1 MGEFTGKIVV
11 VTGGSKG
18 IGESIVRRF
27 CEAGAHCV
35 IVSRHLDE
43 CQALADELKAAGMT
57 ASAFACDVSKVAQI
71 KNLVA
76 DTVKQFGCIDVLIN
90 SAGVVRRKYA
100 VEYTEEDWDFIMDI
114 NLKGAYFCSV
124 EVGKQMIQQKSGA
137 IVSLASLQNHI
148 NTKRSSIYGCSKA
161 GIRNFTR
168 GLANEWADY
177 GIRVNC
183 VSPGFIVTPLTENIM
198 DNPAYTDMI
207 TSRTPLGR
215 AGKPDEVAD
224 AVLFLAS
231 SKASYITGADLC
243 INGGWTAS

>member
-1 MGEFTGKIVV
+1 M
-11 VTGGSKG
+11 
-18 IGESIVRRF
+18 
-27 CEAGAHCV
+27 
-35 IVSRHLDE
+35 
-43 CQALADELKAAGMT
+43 
-57 ASAFACDVSKVAQI
+57 
-71 KNLVA
+71 
-76 DTVKQFGCIDVLIN
+76 N
-90 SAGVVRRKYA
+90 S
-100 VEYTEEDWDFIMDI
+100 
-114 NLKGAYFCSV
+114 
-124 EVGKQMIQQKSGA
+124 
-137 IVSLASLQNHI
+137 
-148 NTKRSSIYGCSKA
+148 
-161 GIRNFTR
+161 FTR

-243 INGGWTAS
+243 IDGGWTAS